1 MAGEASSQVVRIRAS
16 SNEVRDFIVGR
27 GDVDIDVEAS
37 ISRFEALCRE
47 ALREPYPGAI
57 VEFSQAAGASVEFE
71 EGVAGDADAA
81 IADVERICREVDE
94 EGEWIVGTDES
105 GGVGG

>member
-1 MAGEASSQVVRIRAS
+1 MRVRVSTKDIR
-16 SNEVRDFIVGR
+16 EFVEGR
-27 GDVDIDVEAS
+27 GDVDVEAS

-57 VEFSQAAGASVEFE
+57 VEFTASEGTSVEGAS
-71 EGVAGDADAA
+71 A
-81 IADVERICREVDE
+81 ADVERICRAIDE
-94 EGEWIVGTDES
+94 EGEWIVGLDES